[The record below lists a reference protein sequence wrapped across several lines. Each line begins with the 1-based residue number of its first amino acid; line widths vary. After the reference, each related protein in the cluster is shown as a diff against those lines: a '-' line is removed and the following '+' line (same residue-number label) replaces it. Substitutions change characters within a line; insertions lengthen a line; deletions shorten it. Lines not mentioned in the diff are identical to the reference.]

1 MRRISEGI
9 TIAASAEAVWAIL
22 SDWERQASW
31 MPDVAWIRVIG
42 PERALGAVIHVRT
55 KVLAVPFATD
65 VITVTAWEPPHRL
78 AVEHR
83 GVIAGTGEWI
93 LRPRAG
99 DSVEFTWQE
108 EIRMPPPILGDL
120 ALWLYGPVQRW
131 MVRRSLRNLARL
143 AAQPASA

>member
-1 MRRISEGI
+1 MRVSERIS
-9 TIAASAEAVWAIL
+9 IAASTETVWTIL

-31 MPDVAWIRVIG
+31 MPDVAWIRVVG
-42 PERALGAVIHVRT
+42 TNRALGGQIQVRT
-55 KVLAVPFATD
+55 KVLGVPLTTD
-65 VITVTAWEPPHRL
+65 VITVTAWEPPYRL

-83 GVIAGTGEWI
+83 GVVAGTGEWI

-108 EIRMPPPILGDL
+108 EIRMAPPILGDL